1 MHMNNLI
8 TKHWKHVF
16 IACLF
21 SPVAEAQ
28 VDGFNKGA
36 GNVDVVASL
45 SYEKGLAYYLAEG
58 TAAIK
63 RSRIAATL
71 FAAGGITEDLD
82 LQLSIP
88 FISNSTEAGFQ
99 DASVYLK
106 WLPVKT
112 ALGVITPHFPIT
124 LSVLLNLVALLLF
137 KGRAPCR
144 GKYSQL
150 LYCDNRFGWFH
161 CLDRDG
167 CARGEDSAA

>member
-71 FAAGGITEDLD
+71 FAAGASRRIWICSSASRSSATA
-82 LQLSIP
+82 P
-88 FISNSTEAGFQ
+88 RRAFRMPRST
-99 DASVYLK
+99 
-106 WLPVKT
+106 
-112 ALGVITPHFPIT
+112 
-124 LSVLLNLVALLLF
+124 
-137 KGRAPCR
+137 
-144 GKYSQL
+144 
-150 LYCDNRFGWFH
+150 
-161 CLDRDG
+161 
-167 CARGEDSAA
+167 